1 METNSEEKITIHEG
15 ELIEGLR
22 EDPNYFAVEYNRQQ
36 QVEIEKQKDDAKLKD
51 KKESKGSLLAE
62 SA

>member
-1 METNSEEKITIHEG
+1 METNSDEKITIHEG

-36 QVEIEKQKDDAKLKD
+36 QAEVEKQKDDALGWMF
-51 KKESKGSLLAE
+51 SR
-62 SA
+62 

>member
-1 METNSEEKITIHEG
+1 METNSDEKITIHEG

-36 QVEIEKQKDDAKLKD
+36 QAEIEKQKDDAKFKD

-62 SA
+62 SG